1 MSSSI
6 KNYLGL
12 NTFISSEIS
21 KSLGILSRLRH
32 FVPQAE
38 LLNIYRSLI
47 QPYLSYGVA
56 VWGQSARSSLE
67 NVLILQKR
75 ALRLITLQNYL
86 VIHQKNNAVIQGLQR
101 LVVSILNIWEQ
112 NMWKILFQDW
122 VQGSGIVIPSV
133 FVLYL
138 SINLGLLHRQLLNIL
153 MR

>member
-32 FVPQAE
+32 FVPQAA

-47 QPYLSYGVA
+47 QPYLSCGVA
-56 VWGQSARSSLE
+56 VWGQGARSSLE
-67 NVLILQKR
+67 NVSIMQKR

-122 VQGSGIVIPSV
+122 VQGSGIVFPSV

>member
-21 KSLGILSRLRH
+21 KSLDILSRLRH
-32 FVPQAE
+32 FVPQAA
-38 LLNIYRSLI
+38 LLNIY
-47 QPYLSYGVA
+47 
-56 VWGQSARSSLE
+56 RSSLE

-122 VQGSGIVIPSV
+122 VQGSGIVFPSV

>member
-21 KSLGILSRLRH
+21 KSLDILSRLRH
-32 FVPQAE
+32 FVPQAA
-38 LLNIYRSLI
+38 LLNIY
-47 QPYLSYGVA
+47 
-56 VWGQSARSSLE
+56 RSSLE

-122 VQGSGIVIPSV
+122 VQWSGIVFPSV
-133 FVLYL
+133 FVICL

-153 MR
+153 TR